1 MKKDKEIKYK
11 KGNSV
16 LTFPIMLLTS
26 SMFIVIV
33 GVYIINLIIP
43 FLWYEK
49 LNSTSQKYMFVIEKY
64 GYLTEIEKLSLLTDL
79 ENQGFDISYIE
90 IIAPNIIKNY
100 GELIEFKIKYKLK
113 QKIPVMLKGKVNL
126 DEKDIDIVIKK
137 YSYSK
142 R

>member
-1 MKKDKEIKYK
+1 MKKHKDKKYK
-11 KGNSV
+11 IGNSV

-64 GYLTEIEKLSLLTDL
+64 GYLTEIEKSSLLTDL

-100 GELIEFKIKYKLK
+100 GELIEFEIKYKVK
-113 QKIPVMLKGKVNL
+113 RKTPIMLKGNVNL
-126 DEKDIDIVIKK
+126 EEKYIDMVVKK

>member
-1 MKKDKEIKYK
+1 MKKHKDKKYK
-11 KGNSV
+11 IGNSV
-16 LTFPIMLLTS
+16 LTVPIMLLTS

-64 GYLTEIEKLSLLTDL
+64 GYLTEIEKSSLLTDL

-100 GELIEFKIKYKLK
+100 GELIEFEIKYKVK
-113 QKIPVMLKGKVNL
+113 RKTPIMLKGNVNL
-126 DEKDIDIVIKK
+126 EEKYIDMVVKK

>member
-1 MKKDKEIKYK
+1 MKKHK
-11 KGNSV
+11 KLKFKVGNSI
-16 LTFPIMLLTS
+16 LAFPIMLLTS
-26 SMFIVIV
+26 SMFMIII
-33 GVYIINLIIP
+33 GVYVINLIIP

-49 LNSTSQKYMFVIEKY
+49 LNSISQKYMFVIEKY
-64 GYLTEIEKLSLLTDL
+64 GYLTEIEKSSLLTDL

-100 GELIEFKIKYKLK
+100 GELIEFEIKYKLN
-113 QKIPVMLKGKVNL
+113 QKTPIMLKGNVNL
-126 DEKDIDIVIKK
+126 SENDIDIVVKK